1 MAETLR
7 DLVVSLSLQTDNFT
21 RNIKSVNK
29 QIAEAESQ
37 FKLAASGVEGF
48 ERSATG
54 LAAQLSTLERRLS
67 LQKDAVTQYEW
78 ALSAANDKLQECFSR
93 QNDYAQRLTDAK
105 TAQQA
110 LKEQVAAA
118 AQQVRTYSATL
129 GENDSATIAAKANLD
144 ALKTVVSYKR
154 ASTSLLQRQLRIG
167 YGRAAAILDAMVH
180 DGYIG
185 EMDGSSRAR
194 PILQKAYED
203 LQEAEEGREL

>member
-54 LAAQLSTLERRLS
+54 LATQLSTLERRLS
-67 LQKDAVTQYEW
+67 LQKDAVTQYER

-118 AQQVRTYSATL
+118 AQQAGRIRQRSARTTL
-129 GENDSATIAAKANLD
+129 PP
-144 ALKTVVSYKR
+144 
-154 ASTSLLQRQLRIG
+154 LLP
-167 YGRAAAILDAMVH
+167 
-180 DGYIG
+180 
-185 EMDGSSRAR
+185 R
-194 PILQKAYED
+194 PIWT
-203 LQEAEEGREL
+203 R

>member
-54 LAAQLSTLERRLS
+54 LATQLSTLERRLS
-67 LQKDAVTQYEW
+67 LQKDAVTQYER

-105 TAQQA
+105 PHSRRSKNRWLRRPSRSGHIRPPSA
-110 LKEQVAAA
+110 
-118 AQQVRTYSATL
+118 RTTPPPL
-129 GENDSATIAAKANLD
+129 PP
-144 ALKTVVSYKR
+144 
-154 ASTSLLQRQLRIG
+154 
-167 YGRAAAILDAMVH
+167 
-180 DGYIG
+180 
-185 EMDGSSRAR
+185 R
-194 PILQKAYED
+194 PIWM
-203 LQEAEEGREL
+203 R